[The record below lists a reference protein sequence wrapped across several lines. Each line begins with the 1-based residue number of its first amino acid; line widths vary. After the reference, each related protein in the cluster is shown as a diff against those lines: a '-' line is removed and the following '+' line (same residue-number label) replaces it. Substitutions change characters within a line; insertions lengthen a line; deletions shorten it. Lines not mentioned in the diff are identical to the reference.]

1 MSVVRGV
8 ETISLCAPT
17 DPVQCT
23 MRVMILLLVI
33 LLSDV
38 ELFWKEH
45 RISWGNFQM
54 LLWTIHQT
62 HFDKTCVH
70 TAHRNLCAHKSE
82 HSDTHT
88 HGELLLHWWTRLQL
102 GLAAKNPWGSP
113 NHRSFPLSSF
123 PLQFFLCF
131 YFVTDVLVLV
141 FLSWPLDGHFS
152 FRYIENGKQKLFIC
166 SVLSLVL

>member
-1 MSVVRGV
+1 MCLTLLDKFEVVQTRDVAKSLNTIVYQQMSVVRGV

-88 HGELLLHWWTRLQL
+88 HTVSYYYTGGRGCSWAWQL
-102 GLAAKNPWGSP
+102 KIPEGHLTTALFL
-113 NHRSFPLSSF
+113 FPLSLCSF
-123 PLQFFLCF
+123 SC
-131 YFVTDVLVLV
+131 V
-141 FLSWPLDGHFS
+141 F
-152 FRYIENGKQKLFIC
+152 I
-166 SVLSLVL
+166 LSLMYLY

>member
-1 MSVVRGV
+1 MCLTLLDKFEVVQTRDVAKSLNTIVYQQMSVVRGV

-88 HGELLLHWWTRLQL
+88 R
-102 GLAAKNPWGSP
+102 
-113 NHRSFPLSSF
+113 
-123 PLQFFLCF
+123 
-131 YFVTDVLVLV
+131 
-141 FLSWPLDGHFS
+141 
-152 FRYIENGKQKLFIC
+152 
-166 SVLSLVL
+166 